1 MNQLAKLDVNQITKT
16 VYDPTTA
23 SLMIVPAYVDCAS
36 LSLSSPIYMAPYKTM
51 GVMVNWKDTKDGAL
65 QFWGSIDGKLY
76 KEIGKPF
83 PLTESGHQDFGLV
96 DEPYCYIK
104 LESSNTSGTVEA
116 VYMLRA

>member
-23 SLMIVPAYVDCAS
+23 SLMVVPAYIDCTPMPLAT
-36 LSLSSPIYMAPYKTM
+36 PIYMAPYRLM
-51 GVMVNWKDTKDGAL
+51 GIMVDWKDAPKDSFI

-76 KEIGKPF
+76 TEIGTAY
-83 PLTESGHQDFGLV
+83 LVDQYGHKDFKLE

-104 LESSNTSGTVEA
+104 LESDIPVNA